1 MAISTGCRAGLSSRY
16 DRSDLAANRALLVSG
31 GVSTI
36 AVFTDRLSGP
46 PVFVDNFALAADVTN
61 TLHNLTPIRLSFNGS
76 KRSPAMRPFLFP
88 RH

>member
-16 DRSDLAANRALLVSG
+16 DRSDLTANRALLVSG

-36 AVFTDRLSGP
+36 AVLTDRLSGQRLFAP
-46 PVFVDNFALAADVTN
+46 PFAPAADVTN